1 MPEESKYEGYKTF
14 KFRLDRGVLFVTIDN
29 PPINLMTLDMAVEI
43 AFLAEQIANDD
54 RVKVVVFDSANP
66 DYFIAHF
73 DVSVLAEFPEEP
85 APKSEELNGLLKAY
99 EQFRTM
105 PKVSIA
111 KIEGRA
117 RGGGSEFAL
126 SLDMRFGAIGKAIL
140 SQFEIGG
147 GIIPGGGGTQRLPR
161 LIGRSRAMEVVLGGD
176 DFSAELAERYGYI
189 NRALPAEEIG
199 PFVENLAYRI
209 ASFPAESIALN
220 KQSVLNA
227 EEMSIL
233 DGLLEESYLFG
244 KSAAL
249 PESKRRMRQAL
260 KNGLQTYE
268 GELELQRLLEKLNEE

>member
-1 MPEESKYEGYKTF
+1 MN
-14 KFRLDRGVLFVTIDN
+14 RGVLFVTIDY
-29 PPINLMTLDMAVEI
+29 PPINLMTLEMVMDLAR
-43 AFLAEQIANDD
+43 LAEEVALDD
-54 RVKVVVFDSANP
+54 RVKVIVFESANP

-73 DVSVLAEFPEEP
+73 DVNFLEQFPDEP
-85 APKSEELNGLLKAY
+85 APKAEELNGLIKAY

-105 PKVSIA
+105 PKISIA

-126 SLDMRFGAIGKAIL
+126 SLDMRFGTIGKAIL
-140 SQFEIGG
+140 SQFEIGL

-176 DFSAELAERYGYI
+176 DFPAELAERYGYI

-199 PFVENLAYRI
+199 SFVDNLAYRI

-227 EEMSIL
+227 EGMTVL
-233 DGLLEESYLFG
+233 QGLLEESYLFG

-249 PESKRRMRQAL
+249 PESKRRMRKLL

-268 GELELQRLLEKLNEE
+268 GELELSKLLEKLNED